1 MEAFNDITREM
12 REGPVHACFVTE
24 VGAASDANRKFCDF
38 ADRLD
43 AAYKREV
50 DELRERLK
58 VAEDICNRE
67 IACRQKTAAR
77 CEMCIEDS
85 SAGEDCPYHGEP
97 NGCNSPT
104 YGEYPSEKECEPF
117 VAIIAAIRG
126 EGGHDG
132 K

>member
-1 MEAFNDITREM
+1 MTNETVNDIIREI
-12 REGPVHACFVTE
+12 REKIKTSDGSAPVV
-24 VGAASDANRKFCDF
+24 AALMSAFI
-38 ADRLD
+38 DRID
-43 AAYKREV
+43 AAHKREV